1 MKTQKNGVFIVG
13 IMSFILAMGIAN
25 AANAQQPVPPVF
37 QGLSIS
43 CVVQYDGATS
53 TYTYSYSVAN
63 PASNTLNIWGVEVD
77 LRNSFPDPQLNAPP
91 GWTADIAPFR
101 GNAPRHA
108 DWGAGDD
115 AIPQTIPG
123 STITGLTLLSQIP
136 PSAREATIEPWIDD
150 YMDALY
156 QYRQSQGQELLD
168 DEIWQIEG
176 SYKRLLSTLGP
187 LGVSPGS
194 FEHWDTFL
202 SDVGKA
208 GPLGWISDAA
218 LLSGIQSNLA
228 AARQAA
234 VAQDAATTNAKLQA
248 VIDAIQAATPAQRTN
263 EGYALVLYN
272 AQFLQQWISW
282 PCEPK
287 LTAVPASATR
297 ALGETHTVT
306 ATLVNVATALPIAN
320 NTLYFQVTEGPNTGL
335 NSQTKTDANG
345 KAVFSY
351 IGTIVGTD
359 TIIVHTPYGTIKQNG
374 AAAASKTKAAVS
386 KAAAKVPTP
395 ASITDCTA
403 WDTTAEAVHATWE
416 GGPDLTVPLF
426 VPPMLI
432 SSPGNTFYITE
443 KTRNTGNLPAGP
455 SVTRY
460 YIATSKPLDPST
472 AIVVGQR
479 SIPALAPG
487 EESGVTEAP
496 FIVPASLPA
505 GTCYLDACADADNQI
520 VETNE
525 ANNCASSSMQLVTA
539 IMPHDRPPDC
549 TKAKASP
556 DILWPPDHKLASIA
570 ITGVTDPD
578 GDPVT
583 LTVTGITQDE
593 PLNGL
598 GDGDTCPDGFGVGTA
613 QAQVRAERSG
623 LGNGRVYKIVFT
635 ANDGKGGSCNGSVA
649 VGVPHDKKDTPIDD
663 GQKYDSTKCP

>member
-1 MKTQKNGVFIVG
+1 MKTQKNGVFIVS

-25 AANAQQPVPPVF
+25 AANAQQPVPPIF

-123 STITGLTLLSQIP
+123 STITGLTLLSQTL
-136 PSAREATIEPWIDD
+136 PSMREATIEPWIDD

-194 FEHWDTFL
+194 FEHWDTFI

-208 GPLGWISDAA
+208 GQLGWISDAG

-248 VIDAIQAATPAQRTN
+248 VIDAISASTPSQRTS
-263 EGYALVLYN
+263 EGYALVYYN
-272 AQFLQQWISW
+272 AKYLQQNIPW

-287 LTAVPASATR
+287 LTAIPASATHPV
-297 ALGETHTVT
+297 GETHTVT

-320 NTLYFQVTEGPNTGL
+320 NALIFDVTDGPNLGL
-335 NSQTKTDANG
+335 NFQTQTDANG
-345 KAVFSY
+345 KAAFSY
-351 IGTIVGTD
+351 IGTTIGTD
-359 TIIVHTPYGTIKQNG
+359 TIIVHTPYGTIKQG
-374 AAAASKTKAAVS
+374 SATAASQTKAAVS
-386 KAAAKVPTP
+386 KASKGAAR
-395 ASITDCTA
+395 AAHSDCTA
-403 WDTTAEAVHATWE
+403 WDTTAGAVHATWE

-426 VPPMLI
+426 VPPTLI

-443 KTRNTGNLPAGP
+443 KTRNIGNLPSGP

-479 SIPALAPG
+479 SVPALAPG
-487 EESGVTEAP
+487 ETSEVNLAP
-496 FIVPASLPA
+496 FTVPASLPS
-505 GTCYLDACADADNQI
+505 GTYYLDACADADNQV

-525 ANNCASSSMQLVTA
+525 ANNCASSSVQLVTA
-539 IMPHDRPPDC
+539 IMPQDRPPDC
-549 TKAKASP
+549 SKAAASP
-556 DILWPPDHKLASIA
+556 AVLWPPNHKLQDLA

-583 LTVTGITQDE
+583 LVVTAITQDE
-593 PLNGL
+593 PLNAL
-598 GDGDTCPDGFGVGTA
+598 GDGDTCPDGFGVGTP

-623 LGNGRVYKIVFT
+623 LGNGRVYKIAFT
-635 ANDGKGGSCNGSVA
+635 ANDGKGGSCTGTVA
-649 VGVPHDKKDTPIDD
+649 VGVPHDKKDTPVDD
-663 GQKYDSTKCP
+663 GQMYDSTKCP